1 MQSGN
6 SRQKRATAMR
16 RSNWIRNAIGVIIII
31 PLFAILAGCGG
42 GTTGVSGIGGGDGG
56 GGGAASLSAIFSW
69 APVTTN
75 VDGSPLTDLGGY
87 KVYYGTESGVFPNSI
102 DVGNNIS
109 CTIDGLASGNTYYLA
124 VTSYDTAGNESNFS
138 PIVSLLM

>member
-1 MQSGN
+1 M
-6 SRQKRATAMR
+6 MR
-16 RSNWIRNAIGVIIII
+16 KTKWIKSTFGAIILVAV
-31 PLFAILAGCGG
+31 FALLTGCGG
-42 GTTGVSGIGGGDGG
+42 GTTGVSSIGG
-56 GGGAASLSAIFSW
+56 GGGGGGVATSLSAVFTW

-87 KVYYGTESGVFPNSI
+87 KVYYGTESGIFPNSI

-109 CTIDGLASGNTYYLA
+109 CIIDNLTPGNTYYLA